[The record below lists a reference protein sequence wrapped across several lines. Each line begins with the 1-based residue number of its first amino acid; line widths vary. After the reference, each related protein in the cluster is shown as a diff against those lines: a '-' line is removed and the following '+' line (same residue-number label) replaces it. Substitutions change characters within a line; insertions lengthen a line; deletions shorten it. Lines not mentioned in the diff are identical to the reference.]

1 MLRKDLGLKSEWK
14 LSMPRQV
21 ATPIKLDIFWPK
33 VPKTVQEEG
42 EREEKEKK
50 AGKLQMMI
58 MDGGVDAADG
68 DGRAGQG
75 RAGTGRGECKVRLRL
90 WVLLVVVLLGCL
102 SGCWGWC

>member
-1 MLRKDLGLKSEWK
+1 
-14 LSMPRQV
+14 MPRQV

-33 VPKTVQEEG
+33 VPKTVQEKGEG
-42 EREEKEKK
+42 EKVERGEKEKK

-75 RAGTGRGECKVRLRL
+75 RAGGECKVRLRL